1 MSTFKKLQ
9 RSILEIYR
17 MTRLA
22 TGGPGWAKGAGL
34 YVFILA
40 ASLTQIYISTLFID
54 WNKDFYDALQG
65 LDIAET
71 IKQTWVFLA
80 LTATSAGLYLCSEYV
95 RKIVLI
101 LWRQRLNDVVVD
113 AWLGDKTYWHLQL
126 GMTEPGI
133 DNPDQRIAEDCL
145 QFIRRLLEHTI
156 DLVTRVIG
164 LVTYL
169 TILWSLAS
177 FTLRFS
183 LFGADIA
190 IPYYLVWLA
199 FIYVFGSSLLTH
211 WLGAPLKGL
220 LFTQQKREADYRF
233 SLTRIRDWSDSIA
246 MSSGEMAE
254 RRLLDQRFD
263 GIVANWRKV
272 IKREFILGC
281 FRRPYFQTV
290 LQVPLFFA
298 LPIYL
303 AGSVTFGGLMQVRSA
318 FSRVVNSL
326 SWFIFEYP
334 NLADWVATTNRLT
347 GFLDAAERVKSNKTG
362 IVTVE
367 AEQDALVAEGLR
379 ITTPEGKTLALPSD
393 FSIRKGE
400 HVWLKGPS
408 GSGKTTL
415 LKALAGLWTLGEGQI
430 SKPANWSPF
439 FVSQDP
445 YFPLSGLLGA
455 AAYPSGPDQV
465 DRQEVAS
472 GMQSVGLAHR
482 SHGLEQETVD
492 VVGGL
497 SGGEKQRLVFLRML
511 IARPDWIFLDE
522 ATSALDREAEIELID
537 LLIRYLPNATIVFV
551 SHRAPPAGSQ
561 WRDFDVGKSN
571 HISRLKESDE

>member
-9 RSILEIYR
+9 RSIREIYR
-17 MTRLA
+17 ITRLA

-34 YVFILA
+34 YIFILA

-54 WNKDFYDALQG
+54 WNKDFYDALQSV
-65 LDIAET
+65 DIAET
-71 IKQTWVFLA
+71 LKQTWVFLA
-80 LTATSAGLYLCSEYV
+80 LTAVSAGLYLCSEYV

-113 AWLGDKTYWHLQL
+113 AWLGDKTYWHLQP
-126 GMTEPGI
+126 GMTDPGI
-133 DNPDQRIAEDCL
+133 DNPDQRIAEDCQ
-145 QFIRRLLEHTI
+145 QFIKRLLEHTV
-156 DLVTRVIG
+156 DLVTRVVG
-164 LVTYL
+164 LFTYL

-183 LFGADIA
+183 LLGADIA

-246 MSSGEMAE
+246 MSSGEAAE

-263 GIVANWRKV
+263 GIVTNWRKV
-272 IKREFILGC
+272 VKREFILGC

-303 AGSVTFGGLMQVRSA
+303 AGGVTFGGLMQVRSA

-347 GFLDAAERVKSNKTG
+347 GFLDTAERVKTNKTG

-367 AEQDALVAEGLR
+367 TEQDALVVEGLH
-379 ITTPEGKTLALPSD
+379 ITTPEGKRLALPSD

-400 HVWLKGPS
+400 HIWLKGPS

-415 LKALAGLWTLGEGQI
+415 LKALAGLWTFGEGKI
-430 SKPANWSPF
+430 SKPANWSAF

-455 AAYPSGPDQV
+455 ATYPGRPDQV
-465 DRQEVAS
+465 DMQEIAS

-482 SHGLEQETVD
+482 SHGLEQETDD

-522 ATSALDREAEIELID
+522 ATSALDREAEAELID
-537 LLIRYLPNATIVFV
+537 LLVRYLPNATIVFV
-551 SHRAPPAGSQ
+551 SHRPPPHGSG
-561 WRDFDVGKSN
+561 WRAFDVGKSN
-571 HISRLKESDE
+571 TISRLEENNE